1 MKVHKKGQK
10 SFTNVYTYIII
21 FLVFGL
27 FVGGIK
33 ILGEELILSDKTDLS
48 TDSQGYI
55 ATLHGI
61 DTSNL
66 NKDDNLN
73 EGLDGENVGSSKD
86 EGLDFLFGKQQ
97 SSRFDII
104 YDIYSVPSTILLV
117 VLKLPNESFGWI
129 FTLINMFFW
138 FSITIALILFI
149 RGIMR

>member
-1 MKVHKKGQK
+1 MKLHKKGQK

-21 FLVFGL
+21 FLVFGF

-33 ILGEELILSDKTDLS
+33 ILGEELIVSDKTDLS
-48 TDSQGYI
+48 TDSVSYI

-66 NKDDNLN
+66 NKDTELN